1 MCVFTGQLV
10 LVGTALSEGYS
21 HRFTKGARYA
31 MLCICDCDRLTELGL
46 MDDYVAHD
54 GLDAGRL
61 LDETFGSQGW
71 SDITIKACLPL
82 ADRPDGWVSELE
94 ILIDTAKL
102 LGVAHMV
109 FEPDADR
116 PKILH

>member
-10 LVGTALSEGYS
+10 LVGTALSEGFS
-21 HRFTKGARYA
+21 PRFAKGARYA
-31 MLCICDCDRLTELGL
+31 MLCVCDCDRLTELGL

-82 ADRPDGWVSELE
+82 ADRPEGWVSELE

-109 FEPDADR
+109 FEPDGDR
-116 PKILH
+116 PKVLH